1 MIDKQI
7 LQYKI
12 LSTHC
17 KLQGTSSTRYYH
29 KDIGKNR
36 NKIIPDSILF
46 KYYKEKLNN
55 K

>member
-7 LQYKI
+7 SQYKI

-17 KLQGTSSTRYYH
+17 KHQGTSSTRYYH
-29 KDIGKNR
+29 RDAGKNR
-36 NKIIPDSILF
+36 NKILLDSILF
-46 KYYKEKLNN
+46 NYYEEKLNN